1 MNLGE
6 QIKTRRSELNMS
18 QEELAGKLSVTRSA
32 VSNWETGKNY
42 PDLQTIVDISAE
54 LNISLDIL
62 LKGDRK
68 VVEKITKDTNENLI
82 LRSKVKILI
91 GVIVVLC
98 IAGVIALCTFNYLY
112 KQSYIPYK
120 DLGMSV
126 TTNGNVYV
134 EKPFYRSNMILVGP
148 KNEIVLI
155 YFTKSNA
162 EDKATKARVG
172 NFNMYDEELQAA
184 YYLPE
189 KYVKKYN
196 LLNDEHSSF
205 DPSESEL
212 NDIMNVKNLVWEHK

>member
-6 QIKTRRSELNMS
+6 QIKNRRSELNMT
-18 QEELAGKLSVTRSA
+18 QEELAEKLSVTRSA
-32 VSNWETGKNY
+32 VSNWETEKNY
-42 PDLQTIVDISAE
+42 PDLQTIVDISEE

-68 VVEKITKDTNENLI
+68 VVEKITKDTNENPA

-120 DLGMSV
+120 DLGMNV
-126 TTNGNVYV
+126 TPNANVYV
-134 EKPFYRSNMILVGP
+134 EKPFYRSNTILVGP
-148 KNEIVLI
+148 NNEIALV
-155 YFTKSNA
+155 YYTKSNTK
-162 EDKATKARVG
+162 DTATKEKVD
-172 NFNMYDEELQAA
+172 NFNMYDEKLIAA

-189 KYVKKYN
+189 KYVERYN
-196 LLNDEHSSF
+196 LLNDKHSYF

-212 NDIMNVKNLVWEHK
+212 KDIMKDDNLIWEK